1 MPSSA
6 KQAETTAFDAVR
18 ATPFTRV
25 HGRPTRKDYKIIKEG
40 ASALASEVEDITY
53 PWTKDAMT
61 NYLLA
66 DILGFDNYYKLT
78 SMDTYAVPKEPASYN
93 LSVTNASLTHK
104 NKRKE
109 EEWDL
114 VRTAWFI
121 RKGFLKGIIDYLRDA
136 LDKQCYCQLKH
147 RLTAYRNITP
157 FQILEHLNDWW
168 CLLNIQAKKEL

>member
-6 KQAETTAFDAVR
+6 KQAETTAFNVVR

-25 HGRPTRKDYKIIKEG
+25 HGRPTRKDYEILKED
-40 ASALASEVEDITY
+40 ASALASKVEGITY

-61 NYLLA
+61 NYGLLV

-78 SMDTYAVPKEPASYN
+78 GIDAYAVTNKPASYD
-93 LSVTNASLTHK
+93 LTIMNATLTHERK
-104 NKRKE
+104 CKE

-121 RKGFLKGIIDYLRDA
+121 RKGFLKGIIDNLRNA
-136 LDKQCYCQLKH
+136 LDKQYHCQLKH
-147 RLTAYRNITP
+147 CLTTYRNITQ
-157 FQILEHLNDWW
+157 FQILEHLNNW
-168 CLLNIQAKKEL
+168 